1 MAEHSDRRS
10 ERLRRG
16 VRYGQRRLKRLSRTA
31 TLGGIFLSFLHVGAT
46 GFGGGLAVVAQLRA
60 LALQR
65 RRWFTEHEFAEGL
78 ALAQSLPGS
87 MAGNVAAYVGLR
99 LRGWRGASVALAGL
113 VLPSTLMMVV
123 LAILYRHT
131 RSLPDTEK
139 LFNGL
144 NAAVVALIAVTA
156 WRIGRS
162 TLSKPWQWYIAVL
175 SGFAV
180 ILLGATVIEVVLV
193 AGLAGIYIDSF
204 AERRWQRWRR
214 IRRLAARR
222 RAELAEA
229 ESRAFV
235 GGFLTRAIADEH
247 VRQLS
252 GDEAEPAP
260 PARTAA
266 RRAKRAEKVKGRVR
280 VWRRAKKGR
289 GEQEGEAGA
298 GGEDAPEGSGTV
310 LRSFAAWALVLGAAM
325 PVMAKLALLLTIS
338 SIFLRIGAV
347 TFGGGYVMV
356 PLIEA
361 EVVEA
366 RGWLTHREFVEAFAL
381 GQITPGP
388 VLVTATFIG
397 YRVAGALGALVA
409 TVSIFLPSLVL
420 TIVAGSS
427 LRRFRANRQ
436 VQAFLR
442 GVTPAVV
449 GLLVAAAWGA
459 GRAGIHT
466 WVGLVIA
473 AGAAAVLIRFRP
485 NPFLVMVGAAA
496 LRFAFGLLWF

>member
-1 MAEHSDRRS
+1 
-10 ERLRRG
+10 
-16 VRYGQRRLKRLSRTA
+16 
-31 TLGGIFLSFLHVGAT
+31 VGAT

-99 LRGWRGASVALAGL
+99 LRGWRGAAVALAGL
-113 VLPSTLMMVV
+113 VLPSMLMMVA

-131 RSLPDTEK
+131 RNLPDAEM
-139 LFNGL
+139 LFRGL

-162 TLSKPWQWYIAVL
+162 TRSKPWQWYIAVL
-175 SGFAV
+175 SGLAV
-180 ILLGATVIEVVLV
+180 IFLNATVIEVVLV
-193 AGLAGIYIDSF
+193 AGLTGIYIDSF

-214 IRRLAARR
+214 IRRLAAKR
-222 RAELAEA
+222 RAELSEA

-235 GGFLTRAIADEH
+235 GGFLARAIADEH

-252 GDEAEPAP
+252 GEEAGGAT
-260 PARTAA
+260 PARTAS
-266 RRAKRAEKVKGRVR
+266 RRAKRAEKVKERVR
-280 VWRRAKKGR
+280 VWRRAHKGR
-289 GEQEGEAGA
+289 GGPGGEAGPD
-298 GGEDAPEGSGTV
+298 GENADASGGSGTV
-310 LRSFAAWALVLGAAM
+310 LRSLAASALMLGAAM

-356 PLIEA
+356 PLIES
-361 EVVEA
+361 EVVHA

-397 YRVAGALGALVA
+397 YRVAGTLGALVA

-496 LRFAFGLLWF
+496 LRFLFSLLWF